1 MAAAA
6 DLPGV
11 FGPPGDEAPDGTDPA
26 GRQAGLRLEYATTA
40 WNILEVVV
48 TVSLGVS
55 AGSLA
60 LVAFG
65 LDSSIEVFASLVVIW
80 HMRGDEGGSDHRSA
94 RRSRRAL
101 RLMAAA
107 FVILGLYLAANA
119 VYAIVN
125 ANEPSTSPVGATFMA
140 ATVVVMFALAT
151 AKRRVGR
158 RLGNRPLLGN
168 ARMTFLDGCLAAGVG
183 TALVADLAFGW
194 GWLDPVAAAVV
205 AVLATCEGVKG
216 WNEAGHTGPASGM
229 LGSLS

>member
-6 DLPGV
+6 DLPEV
-11 FGPPGDEAPDGTDPA
+11 FGSPGDEPPDGTDPA

-40 WNILEVVV
+40 WNVLEVVV
-48 TVSLGVS
+48 TVSLGLS

-80 HMRGDEGGSDHRSA
+80 HMRGDAGGSDHRRA

-107 FVILGLYLAANA
+107 FVILGLYLATNA

-125 ANEPSTSPVGATFMA
+125 ANEPSTSPIGATFMA
-140 ATVVVMFALAT
+140 ATVVVMFVLAT

-168 ARMTFLDGCLAAGVG
+168 ARMTFLDGCLAAGVCS
-183 TALVADLAFGW
+183 ALVADLALGW
-194 GWLDPVAAAVV
+194 WWLDPVAAAVV
-205 AVLATCEGVKG
+205 AVLATGEGIKG
-216 WNEAGHTGPASGM
+216 WNEAADVTR
-229 LGSLS
+229 